1 MSVDPAFN
9 MMLKEIENM
18 VTRGRLDLP
27 LTLTF
32 AVVRGDVTL
41 LQQLLRR
48 GLDPNECDSDYRTP
62 LVRKPT

>member
-1 MSVDPAFN
+1 MSVDPAIST
-9 MMLKEIENM
+9 MLKEIENM

-32 AVVRGDVTL
+32 AVVRGDITL

-48 GLDPNECDSDYRTP
+48 DLDPNECDSGYHTP
-62 LVRKPT
+62 LVRRPN